1 MRPRSPLPTG
11 VLRWDLGA
19 LGLDVVRLLAGAVW
33 AGLDR
38 LGVADDAHSPDL
50 MEKQLEL
57 WNFEIEV
64 LQLTEMLLAA
74 SCLMG
79 GVGVTVTPGGM
90 IGVLVVM
97 KPAWNIIDK
106 EHES

>member
-1 MRPRSPLPTG
+1 MKPRLPLTTG
-11 VLRWDLGA
+11 VLSCGLGV
-19 LGLDVVRLLAGAVW
+19 GGVDVVRLLAGAVW

-50 MEKQLEL
+50 IEQLEL
-57 WNFEIEV
+57 WNFEIEM

-97 KPAWNIIDK
+97 KPA
-106 EHES
+106 